1 MKFKLLSL
9 IAIILLQMSVFA
21 QEKAESVEVLY
32 FKAQLA
38 CCRAKACDALEKDV
52 QKAVETNFKA
62 QGVTFKE
69 IKIEDPNN
77 ADLIKK
83 YNARSQTVVIVSNN
97 RSDDNALDVSQLV
110 ARFSRNR
117 DYAAFETQISEKI
130 NQML

>member
-1 MKFKLLSL
+1 MKFRLLGL
-9 IAIILLQMSVFA
+9 IAFIILQLNVFA
-21 QEKAESVEVLY
+21 QQKAGSVEVLY

-38 CCRAKACDALEKDV
+38 CCKAKACDALEKDV
-52 QKAVETNFKA
+52 LKVVETNFKD
-62 QGVTFKE
+62 QGVSFRE

-97 RSDDNALDVSQLV
+97 RSDDNALDISQIV

-117 DYAAFETQISEKI
+117 DYETFETQVSEKI